1 MTADEILSHP
11 EFNDLDRHFARF
23 LGRLSGED
31 GPELILAAALTSRRC
46 ADGAVCV
53 DLDRVARDGIFIS
66 DDAGIEPIPCP
77 DLETW
82 IARLRSAPVVGR
94 PGEFRPLIL
103 DENHRLYLQR
113 YWKYEQD
120 LAANIRSRAA
130 ATPENVDWCLF
141 RDGVARLF
149 PASRAG
155 APDWQKIAAFAAM
168 RKSFCVISGGPGT
181 GKTHTA
187 VLLLALLLEQ
197 KENMRVA
204 LAAPTGKAA
213 ARLQES
219 IQKIRPGVNCDNRI
233 KSRMP
238 AEAFTIHRL
247 LGTISDSSRFRHH
260 RENPLAVDL
269 VIVDEASMVDLA
281 LMAKLLD
288 AVPES
293 ARVILLGDRDQ
304 LASVEAG
311 DVLAEICSRTRANV
325 FSPDFRRD
333 CERWTGE
340 IIPSS
345 DGPAANSPI
354 TNCVVLLQTN
364 YRFDRSSGLPQ
375 LSLAINAGNAAEAFG
390 WLSESRGKS
399 ASLRVQELPPPSE
412 LKKSLR
418 EPVLAGFGPVVQS
431 ADASSALAALSRF
444 RILSAVR
451 QGPGGVEKLN
461 RLVEEILLEAGW
473 ITKPSP
479 WYRGR
484 PVMILR
490 NDYNLR
496 LFNGDI
502 GIAAEDGDGQMRVHF
517 MGSDQVMRSFLPQ
530 RLPEHQTSF
539 AMTIHKSQGSE
550 FDELLMILPSR
561 DMPVLT
567 RELIYTGLTRAR
579 ERATIWADE
588 AILFGAIARRTQ
600 RDSGLH
606 DLLWKNTGDG
616 GS

>member
-1 MTADEILSHP
+1 MTVDEILSHP
-11 EFNDLDRHFARF
+11 QFRDLDRHFARF
-23 LGRLSGED
+23 LGRWSGEES
-31 GPELILAAALTSRRC
+31 PELILAAALTSRRRS
-46 ADGAVCV
+46 DGAVCI
-53 DLDRVARDGIFIS
+53 DLGRIARDGIFIVA
-66 DDAGIEPIPCP
+66 DGEVEPIPCP
-77 DLETW
+77 GLESW
-82 IARLRSAPVVGR
+82 IARLRSASVVGR

-103 DENHRLYLQR
+103 DERHRLYLQR

-120 LAANIRSRAA
+120 LAANIRARIGAS
-130 ATPENVDWCLF
+130 PGKVDWDLF
-141 RDGVARLF
+141 RDGMARLF
-149 PASRAG
+149 PTGLGDAQ
-155 APDWQKIAAFAAM
+155 DWQKIAAFAAV
-168 RKSFCVISGGPGT
+168 RRSFCVVSGGPGT

-197 KENMRVA
+197 KEDLRVA

-219 IQKIRPGVNCDNRI
+219 IQKIRPLVNCDDRI

-238 AEAFTIHRL
+238 EEAFTIHRL

-260 RENPLAVDL
+260 RKNPLAVDL

-281 LMAKLLD
+281 LMTKLLD
-288 AVPES
+288 AVPET

-311 DVLAEICSRTRANV
+311 DVLAEICSRTEANV

-333 CERWTGE
+333 CEQWTGE
-340 IIPSS
+340 IIP
-345 DGPAANSPI
+345 PPNQVTTNSPI
-354 TNCVVLLQTN
+354 ADCVVLLQTN
-364 YRFDRSSGLPQ
+364 YRFERSSGLHQ
-375 LSLAINAGNAAEAFG
+375 LSLAINAGDATAARQ
-390 WLSESRGKS
+390 LLLESQETS
-399 ASLRVQELPPPSE
+399 APLRMQDLPAPSE
-412 LKKSLR
+412 LKKALR
-418 EPVLAGFGPVVQS
+418 EPVLAGFGPAIQS
-431 ADASSALAALSRF
+431 ADPSGALAALNQF

-451 QGPGGVEKLN
+451 HGPCGVEKLN

-479 WYRGR
+479 WYLGR

-490 NDYNLR
+490 NDYNLK

-502 GIAAEDGDGQMRVHF
+502 GIAAEDGDGQLRVHF
-517 MGSDQVMRSFLPQ
+517 PGSDQTIRSFLPL
-530 RLPEHQTSF
+530 RLPEHQTAF
-539 AMTIHKSQGSE
+539 AMTVHKSQGSE

-561 DMPVLT
+561 DAPVLT

-579 ERATIWADE
+579 RRVTIWSDE
-588 AILFGAIARRTQ
+588 TIFSGAVARTVQ

-606 DLLWKNTGDG
+606 ELLWKK
-616 GS
+616 